1 MYSKAQ
7 KTISYITI
15 KERQKKNKKTC
26 KRDKKNKQIEVE
38 GNETRNFNIY
48 ITL

>member
-26 KRDKKNKQIEVE
+26 KRDKKTSKLKLKEMKHEIL
-38 GNETRNFNIY
+38 TY
-48 ITL
+48 T